1 MKNNINPESW
11 QNISVQYGFIEKVIH
26 SSKYNEIL
34 LKCDEALVVL
44 SMNADLIG
52 VINLSW
58 EEKLISATRLSDGWE
73 ALINHEGA
81 LSVVQIPSKKDDRI
95 FFDIKDIDAN
105 TAIWSPCEKLIAV
118 GDSSS
123 AQLTVLDKEK
133 GKVKWTEGLELM
145 TESELISRPS
155 LSVVE
160 WSSCGQKIITYAE
173 YLSAKTIIIWDA
185 ENGKIDSIID

>member
-1 MKNNINPESW
+1 MKNNVNPENY
-11 QNISVQYGFIEKVIH
+11 QNISDQYGFIVKAIH
-26 SSKYNEIL
+26 SSKYNEML
-34 LKCDEALVVL
+34 LACDEALVVL
-44 SMNADLIG
+44 SMKADLIY
-52 VINLSW
+52 VIKLSW
-58 EEKLISATRLSDGWE
+58 KEKLISATRQSDGWE
-73 ALINHEGA
+73 ALMNYEGA

-123 AQLTVLDKEK
+123 AQLTVLEKEK
-133 GKVKWTEGLELM
+133 GKVKWKKGLELM
-145 TESELISRPS
+145 TESELIGRPS